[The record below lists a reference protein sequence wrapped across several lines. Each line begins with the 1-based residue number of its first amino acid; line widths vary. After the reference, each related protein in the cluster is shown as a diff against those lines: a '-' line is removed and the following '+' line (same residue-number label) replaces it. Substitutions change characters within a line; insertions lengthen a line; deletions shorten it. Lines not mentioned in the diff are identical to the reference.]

1 MPATAP
7 RNPADPVVSVTGA
20 TGFVGRFVVRELRSR
35 GVRVR
40 ALVRDARKA
49 VRVLSE
55 EGVELVIGD
64 VLDTDSMDELAAGAG
79 AMVHLVG
86 IRREKPGGITF
97 RKLHV
102 EATRNAVAAAERAG
116 VRRYIQM
123 SALGARP
130 DAASAYHKTKWAA
143 EEIVRG
149 SSLAWTI
156 VRPSLILG
164 PGGEFMQM
172 ATGWARGTEPPKHF
186 MPYFCKPAPSVGAPV
201 PDTCDNS
208 ASVQPV
214 SVADVALSIAAA
226 LERDSAIGE
235 VYPLVGPVAYSW
247 PQMLVLIRDATPGA
261 KPKIKPRGV
270 PGVFA
275 HYLAWAM
282 GKAGLGTL
290 LPFGPSE
297 PLMAIEDNTGS
308 PAKTRGDLGVDPAP
322 LDRVLAWSVST

>member
-1 MPATAP
+1 MPATEHAQ
-7 RNPADPVVSVTGA
+7 PAAAVVAVTGA
-20 TGFVGRFVVRELRSR
+20 TGFVGRFVVRELQSR
-35 GVRVR
+35 GLPVR

-49 VRVLSE
+49 ARVLPAI
-55 EGVELVIGD
+55 GVELVTGD
-64 VLDTDSMDELAAGAG
+64 VLDADSMDELAAGAS

-86 IRREKPGGITF
+86 IRRETPGGITF

-102 EATRNAVAAAERAG
+102 EATRNAVQAAERAG
-116 VRRYIQM
+116 VSRYIQM

-130 DAASAYHKTKWAA
+130 DAASKYHQTKWAA

-149 SSLAWTI
+149 SALAWTI

-172 ATGWARGTEPPKHF
+172 ATGWARGTEPPKRF
-186 MPYFCKPAPSVGAPV
+186 MPYFCKPAPSVGEPV

-214 SVADVALSIAAA
+214 SVADVASAIAAA
-226 LERDSAIGE
+226 IERDSAIGE

-261 KPKIKPRGV
+261 KPKIQPRGV

-275 HYLAWAM
+275 HYLALVM

-308 PAKTRGDLGVDPAP
+308 PAKARADLGVEPAP
-322 LDRVLAWSVST
+322 LDRVLAWSVSA